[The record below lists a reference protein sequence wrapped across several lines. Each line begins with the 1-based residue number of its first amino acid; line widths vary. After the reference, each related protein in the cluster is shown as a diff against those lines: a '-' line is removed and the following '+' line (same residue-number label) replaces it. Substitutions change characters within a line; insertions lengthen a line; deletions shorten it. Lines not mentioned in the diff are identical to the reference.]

1 MRKEDLRKLKSNLP
15 YAYGS
20 KLEKITKKTRSAIY
34 KALDGKIN
42 SPEIIK
48 AAIKLAR
55 ESKQKESGLSQEISE
70 L

>member
-1 MRKEDLRKLKSNLP
+1 MIKENLEKLKSNLP

-20 KLEKITKKTRSAIY
+20 KLEKITKKSKSAIY

-42 SPEIIK
+42 SPDIIK
-48 AAIKLAR
+48 AAIKLAK
-55 ESKQKESGLSQEISE
+55 ESKQTKSGLSQEISE